1 MPGKFLGI
9 FNSCQPLVGCT
20 HLTSELLQLNEGVM
34 ARCEM
39 KGIRSELVQ
48 LIEQQMETIAKET
61 CNQLTGEEL
70 REYDSRNK
78 RIAELYEALHSLDSA
93 A

>member
-1 MPGKFLGI
+1 
-9 FNSCQPLVGCT
+9 
-20 HLTSELLQLNEGVM
+20 M

-70 REYDSRNK
+70 RQYDSRDK

>member
-1 MPGKFLGI
+1 
-9 FNSCQPLVGCT
+9 
-20 HLTSELLQLNEGVM
+20 M
-34 ARCEM
+34 ACYEM

-48 LIEQQMETIAKET
+48 LIEKQMETIAKET
-61 CNQLTGEEL
+61 CVDLTGEEL

-78 RIAELYEALHSLDSA
+78 RIAELYEALHGLDSA